1 MIIMGYNGWTN
12 RETWLVNLYFGDEIV
27 DYVFDYGFNPE
38 TWSADDVARVYEEY
52 VLVISFVQD
61 DLNNVSAFLRDMVNL
76 EDINWD
82 ELAEGVYK
90 ELEEQWREWGKW
102 ND

>member
-12 RETWLVNLYFGDEIV
+12 RETWLVNLHFGDEIV

-38 TWSADDVARVYEEY
+38 TWSVDDVARVYEEY
-52 VLVISFVQD
+52 VMVISFVQD
-61 DLNNVSAFLRDMVNL
+61 DLNNISAFLRDMVNL

-90 ELEEQWREWGKW
+90 ELEEQWREWGEME
-102 ND
+102 